1 MSKEELQAAISAF
14 SEFHVINNDFS
25 DINRQLSKEED
36 NTVDLVQLVNVQ
48 DSYIKRKHQL
58 EVYLE
63 QLSKLE
69 PFLGKSIKDLASSLQ
84 DTISSVDNVLN
95 DINDYIETQDSKYV
109 DMILD
114 GISLEKTLNQQFL
127 SEKEIC
133 EHRVSLYAFNQ
144 TLKKEIEL
152 KELTEIVKS
161 LDKDSPITKKL
172 FDVIAASSVHFS
184 RQASVVQEEEVKEEP
199 EQVIEETPAE
209 PTRDDKVAAVTYQ
222 EGESLY
228 TATQVVTAE
237 HHMDELS
244 AEIEALEGKDKR
256 TFRENIKL
264 QTLREQESRM
274 QAYRESLEEQ
284 KLSRSARG
292 REKGIGK
299 TEQRLVKTQNSL
311 TLSQEKGYNSSIMRF
326 FSTRYQEQLQADII
340 ALQQKSGMLQG
351 KQKASAVANYD
362 AAERKMTRGT
372 KFLGTVRAFG
382 EAASNKLEQLKQ
394 FKNKVT
400 NEFAMLRDDMSR
412 FSSQRGQIEELQ
424 NRQGLLLNDGLSIEG
439 RHQMLLTGGLYR

>member
-1 MSKEELQAAISAF
+1 
-14 SEFHVINNDFS
+14 
-25 DINRQLSKEED
+25 
-36 NTVDLVQLVNVQ
+36 
-48 DSYIKRKHQL
+48 
-58 EVYLE
+58 
-63 QLSKLE
+63 
-69 PFLGKSIKDLASSLQ
+69 
-84 DTISSVDNVLN
+84 
-95 DINDYIETQDSKYV
+95 
-109 DMILD
+109 
-114 GISLEKTLNQQFL
+114 
-127 SEKEIC
+127 
-133 EHRVSLYAFNQ
+133 
-144 TLKKEIEL
+144 
-152 KELTEIVKS
+152 
-161 LDKDSPITKKL
+161 
-172 FDVIAASSVHFS
+172 
-184 RQASVVQEEEVKEEP
+184 VVQEEEVKEEP